1 MRNERANEPVGRR
14 GMRMH
19 RHALTLAAGLLL
31 AAAAPELHAQSTRI
45 AVVDL
50 QRALSETEDGRRA
63 KRRLKR
69 MMTKRQ
75 RELDEAT
82 NKLKQQKQE
91 FDAAASTLTDQ
102 AKQRRM
108 EEIQKAYIE
117 LQSKY
122 VEYQRELAEAESR
135 ATSGILRRMQE
146 ILRRM
151 GQSEGYTLIVER
163 GEGGV
168 VWAPT
173 NLDLTDALIQRY
185 NAGEG
190 RSEGEGS
197 SSRRRRGR
205 KRGSSSSGD

>member
-1 MRNERANEPVGRR
+1 ME
-14 GMRMH
+14 
-19 RHALTLAAGLLL
+19 
-31 AAAAPELHAQSTRI
+31 
-45 AVVDL
+45 
-50 QRALSETEDGRRA
+50 
-63 KRRLKR
+63 
-69 MMTKRQ
+69 
-75 RELDEAT
+75 
-82 NKLKQQKQE
+82 KLKQQKQE
-91 FDAAASTLTDQ
+91 FDAASSTLTDQ

-135 ATSGILRRMQE
+135 ATSGILQRMQE

-163 GEGGV
+163 SEGGV

-190 RSEGEGS
+190 RGEGS
-197 SSRRRRGR
+197 SGSSSRRRGR
-205 KRGSSSSGD
+205 KRGSSASGD